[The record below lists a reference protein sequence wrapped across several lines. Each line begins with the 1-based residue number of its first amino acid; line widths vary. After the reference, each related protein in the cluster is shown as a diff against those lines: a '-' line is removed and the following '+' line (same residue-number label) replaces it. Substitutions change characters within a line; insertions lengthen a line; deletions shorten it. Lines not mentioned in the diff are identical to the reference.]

1 MNSAHYYLAHH
12 YAAQYPFL
20 NFPEKKYQ
28 INSAQTSFL
37 SPGQFWPGP
46 LNGTAFPPGPQAH
59 KPGPG
64 LGICRARRS
73 PVGPLRPRDA
83 RAIGWNLTA
92 VVASTPH
99 KTAVRPRPPQTLGHS
114 LPPSLSFSLHP
125 VAAAASELGERRGTA
140 ASSAERLAGAERE
153 SGTARAPLAGAA
165 CRRCGRAAPSSVA
178 RRCSKG
184 TSPAACRSAAA
195 ATANFRSSRRP
206 ATAASRRARGRR
218 RRCGGP

>member
-1 MNSAHYYLAHH
+1 MVKNRGEKHSKIFVIIFSPSLNLAHYYLAHH

-37 SPGQFWPGP
+37 SPGRFRPDP

-64 LGICRARRS
+64 LGICRASR
-73 PVGPLRPRDA
+73 PPAGPLRPRDA
-83 RAIGWNLTA
+83 RAVGWNPTA

-114 LPPSLSFSLHP
+114 LPPSLSLFTP
-125 VAAAASELGERRGTA
+125 RRQQRAS
-140 ASSAERLAGAERE
+140 
-153 SGTARAPLAGAA
+153 
-165 CRRCGRAAPSSVA
+165 
-178 RRCSKG
+178 
-184 TSPAACRSAAA
+184 
-195 ATANFRSSRRP
+195 
-206 ATAASRRARGRR
+206 
-218 RRCGGP
+218 